1 MIQKAQGQIFDWN
14 IDGSSVS
21 SIYSSYSYLATTGS
35 LSSSTFQ
42 YVPVTRSASP
52 FSNAI

>member
-1 MIQKAQGQIFDWN
+1 LIVQEAQGQIFDWN

-21 SIYSSYSYLATTGS
+21 SIYSAYSYLATSGG

-42 YVPVTRSASP
+42 YLPITTSTSP
-52 FSNAI
+52 FNAI

>member
-1 MIQKAQGQIFDWN
+1 MIVQKAQGQIFDWN

-21 SIYSSYSYLATTGS
+21 SINSAYSYSATTGG

-42 YVPVTRSASP
+42 YVPTTTSTNP
-52 FSNAI
+52 SNAI